1 MKKIFFLF
9 SIVFCVFTKAQEK
22 ETLIFQYKNS
32 QSTTNIFADYFIVLE
47 KENNQF
53 TGYFYG
59 NTDVF
64 EDVREGYIPAY
75 FAKKIDNLVID
86 FFIQKISF
94 EVNVSNDDFLYGK
107 YYNPIPLSA
116 RSTAEAKQKG
126 YKKWERGNLG
136 KHLQR
141 KFSGYL
147 DFYNGRIES
156 FGIFKEPNK
165 EKLYFELK
173 ELPKDIKNLD
183 FIIEQSFMET
193 N

>member
-1 MKKIFFLF
+1 M
-9 SIVFCVFTKAQEK
+9 A
-22 ETLIFQYKNS
+22 
-32 QSTTNIFADYFIVLE
+32 NIFTDYFIVLE

-64 EDVREGYIPAY
+64 EDVREGYIAPY
-75 FAKKIDNLVID
+75 FVKKIDNLVID
-86 FFIQKISF
+86 IAKKKISF

-147 DFYNGRIES
+147 DINRETNEWTGFTIYNEVG
-156 FGIFKEPNK
+156 
-165 EKLYFELK
+165 EKLFFTLK
-173 ELPKDIKNLD
+173 ILPKNIKNLD
-183 FIIEQSFMET
+183 FITEQSFMET
-193 N
+193 KF